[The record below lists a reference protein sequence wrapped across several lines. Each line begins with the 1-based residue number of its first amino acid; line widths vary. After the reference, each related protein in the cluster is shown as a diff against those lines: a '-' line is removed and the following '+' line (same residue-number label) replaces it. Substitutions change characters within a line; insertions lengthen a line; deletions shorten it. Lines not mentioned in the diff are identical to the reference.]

1 MKPIDV
7 LIALPRVCVKT
18 VAPDGLAGFIM
29 MPNEKRLLAFI
40 ASWGGGWD
48 HVSVS
53 YAHRCPTWEE
63 MQRVKEM
70 FFGDDEI
77 AVQYHPAKSEYVN
90 NHPFCLHMWKPRMEL
105 IPTPPTWM
113 AGAKLGQS
121 IDDAMNEGM
130 KAMANNGGAENNG
143 TTGQ

>member
-1 MKPIDV
+1 MKPRDV
-7 LIALPRVCVKT
+7 LMALPRVCVKN

-29 MPNEKRLLAFI
+29 MPNEKHQMAFI

-53 YAHRCPTWEE
+53 YSNRCPTWDE

-70 FFGDDEI
+70 FFGDDEVV
-77 AVQYHPAKSEYVN
+77 VQYHPASSQYVN
-90 NHPFCLHMWKPRMEL
+90 NHPYCLHMWKPRMER

-121 IDDAMNEGM
+121 IENAISEAMRDLASDEG
-130 KAMANNGGAENNG
+130 GENHG
-143 TTGQ
+143 TAGQ

>member
-1 MKPIDV
+1 VKAIDV
-7 LIALPRVCVKT
+7 LQALPRVSIKNI
-18 VAPDGLAGFIM
+18 APDGFAGFIM

-53 YAHRCPTWEE
+53 YTHRCPTWEE

-70 FFGDDEI
+70 FYADDEVV
-77 AVQYHPAKSEYVN
+77 VQYHPASDQYVN
-90 NHPFCLHMWKPRMEL
+90 NHPYCLHLWKPHEER

-121 IDDAMNEGM
+121 IEIAMREGR
-130 KAMANNGGAENNG
+130 AALD
-143 TTGQ
+143 GQPERGR